1 MVKTPPCHGEDP
13 GSIPG
18 DGANFTHPP
27 SPNPHPPSPNFM
39 LHHYRLSIEPPASL
53 PLSLQSYAD
62 ALWIHYTVFP
72 DGSIFADMPGGCLII
87 EGAAGYGA
95 DAGRSLA
102 G

>member
-1 MVKTPPCHGEDP
+1 MVQWSRHLPVTEKTRVQFPVMAPTLP
-13 GSIPG
+13 I
-18 DGANFTHPP
+18 
-27 SPNPHPPSPNFM
+27 PHPLTPNFM
-39 LHHYRLSIEPPASL
+39 LHHYRFSIEPPASL
-53 PLSLQSYAD
+53 PASLQPYAD